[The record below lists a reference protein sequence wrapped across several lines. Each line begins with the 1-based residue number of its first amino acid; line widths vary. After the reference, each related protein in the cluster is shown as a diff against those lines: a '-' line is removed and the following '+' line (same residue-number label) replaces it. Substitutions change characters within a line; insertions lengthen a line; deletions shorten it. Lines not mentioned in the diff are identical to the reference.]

1 MRPSVQYFCIEDETG
16 RQARID
22 MDINLARTFLEIVA
36 NGSFLRA
43 AERLHVTQTAVSARV
58 RTLEDLLGR
67 QLFVRN
73 KSGATLTAAGE
84 QFRRHAATLVQVWE
98 RARHQVAVPPGRRAV
113 LTVGCEISLWDPL
126 LLDWLLWMRG
136 AAPHLA
142 LRTEVGFPQTLLT
155 HVAEGV
161 LDIAVVYAPQQRP
174 GLRIE
179 LLIEEKLVLVSTS
192 ARARNRGYKPRPAD
206 YVYVDWGPEFAAQ
219 HSLAFPALAN
229 APVSAGLG
237 PLGREYLLA
246 AGGAGYFRLDVVRA
260 DIERGRLHRV
270 PGAPE
275 FLYPAYAVYAA
286 AADPKLVTP
295 ALAGLRHVAGA
306 DPGHRPPPAKPRKRA
321 TPGAV

>member
-1 MRPSVQYFCIEDETG
+1 
-16 RQARID
+16 
-22 MDINLARTFLEIVA
+22 MDINLARTFLEIA
-36 NGSFLRA
+36 ASGSFLRA

-67 QLFVRN
+67 RLFVRN

-113 LTVGCEISLWDPL
+113 LTVGCEVSLWDPL
-126 LLDWLLWMRG
+126 LLHWLLWMRG

-142 LRTEVGFPQTLLT
+142 LRTEVGFAPTLLS

-179 LLIEEKLVLVSTS
+179 LLMEEKLVLVSTS
-192 ARARNRGYKPRPAD
+192 PRARLRNFEPKPAE

-219 HSLAFPALAN
+219 HSLAFPGLSN
-229 APVSAGLG
+229 APVAVGLG

-246 AGGAGYFRLDVVRA
+246 AGGSGYFRLDVVRA
-260 DIERGRLHRV
+260 DIDSGRLHRV
-270 PGAPE
+270 ADAPE

-306 DPGHRPPPAKPRKRA
+306 ALDTQVA
-321 TPGAV
+321 TPKAAARPRRHVGRTST